1 MKLSKFILFPV
12 LAMSLAA
19 ACGEKEPNGEDNG
32 GGSTVP
38 AGNVQIKMSPDK
50 TSVLKNPMTGWVM
63 YVSGTADP
71 SYLDTEFY
79 VSSLKKN
86 VRVADYA
93 SCIYVRTNWRNFNPE
108 ENVYFWDDPN
118 SSLYKIYTRA
128 QELGLPMAFRVV
140 VDGRDQGANTP
151 EWVYEKGAAYWPS
164 SEIPRFSDRKVPDV
178 TDPVWRECYEK
189 FIEAFA
195 EKFNDPT
202 KIAFIDGYGLGKW
215 GEGHNVCYEGLEV
228 TGTEVDNGIT
238 YTKYGDGIVSDK
250 TVEYK
255 ENTME
260 WITSLYSRCFTKVPL
275 VINYHRQIGHPRSSG
290 KNAQP
295 DSEHLLQIAIDNGY
309 CLRADSFGMHNQDW
323 GYNDWE
329 RNYVRQWNN
338 VLPIILEGGYVWTNS
353 GHQSSIAAEGYETAG
368 DVREGEFLEGQLA
381 CVNMM
386 DFRVGDEVRSW
397 FEEAFPYVE
406 RFIQEGGY
414 RLYPDRVSVPE
425 SVKMGDDVTVTSRW
439 LNLGWGVC
447 PTNLKQW
454 NQKYKVAYALL
465 DMQTEKPVYQFVDE
479 STDLST
485 WLKGSPA
492 SYDFDISVKKV
503 AIGGYIWAVGLVDT
517 TLDDGEGIHPIG
529 IQVAVDK
536 NSLTEDGWVK
546 LANVTVN

>member
-1 MKLSKFILFPV
+1 MV
-12 LAMSLAA
+12 LGMTLAVS
-19 ACGEKEPNGEDNG
+19 CVEKDGPDDGK
-32 GGSTVP
+32 GGSSTIP
-38 AGNVQIKMSPDK
+38 EGNVQVKFTPDR
-50 TSVLKNPMTGWVM
+50 SSFLKNPMTGWVM

-79 VSSLKKN
+79 VPSLEKN

-93 SCIYVRTNWRNFNPE
+93 TCIYVRTNWRNFNPE
-108 ENVYFWDDPN
+108 EGVYFWDDPN

-151 EWVYEKGAAYWPS
+151 EWVYEKGAHYWPS

-178 TDPVWRECYEK
+178 MDPVWRKYYEK

-228 TGTEVDNGIT
+228 VGTETDGGVT
-238 YTKYGDGIVSDK
+238 YTKYGDGIVSDN

-329 RNYVRQWNN
+329 RNYVKQWNN
-338 VLPIILEGGYVWTNS
+338 KLPIILEGGYVWSNA
-353 GHQSSIAAEGYETAG
+353 GHAGSIAGEGYETAG

-397 FEEAFPYVE
+397 FEEAFNYVE
-406 RFIQEGGY
+406 RFNEEGGY
-414 RLYPDRVSVPE
+414 RLYPDRVSVPQT
-425 SVKMGDDVTVTSRW
+425 VKMGSDVTLTSRW
-439 LNLGWGVC
+439 LNLGWGFC
-447 PTNLKQW
+447 PTNLQQW

-485 WLKGSPA
+485 WLKSSPA
-492 SYDFDISVKKV
+492 SYTFDISMKGV

-517 TLDDGEGIHPIG
+517 TLQDEEGLNPVG
-529 IQVAVDK
+529 LQVAVK
-536 NSLTEDGWVK
+536 KESLTEDGWVK
-546 LANVTVN
+546 LVNVTVN

>member
-1 MKLSKFILFPV
+1 MNKFFLTMV
-12 LAMSLAA
+12 LGMTLAVS
-19 ACGEKEPNGEDNG
+19 CVEKDGPDDGK
-32 GGSTVP
+32 GGSSTIP
-38 AGNVQIKMSPDK
+38 EGNVQVKFTPDR
-50 TSVLKNPMTGWVM
+50 TSFLKNPMTGWVM

-71 SYLDTEFY
+71 SYLDTEYY
-79 VSSLKKN
+79 VPSLEKN
-86 VRVADYA
+86 VRVADY
-93 SCIYVRTNWRNFNPE
+93 STCIYVRTNWRNFNPE
-108 ENVYFWDDPN
+108 EGVYFWDDPN

-151 EWVYEKGAAYWPS
+151 QWVFDKGAEYWLENDRYP
-164 SEIPRFSDRKVPDV
+164 DRKVPNV
-178 TDPVWRECYEK
+178 LDPVWRECYEK
-189 FIEAFA
+189 FIEDFA
-195 EKFNDPT
+195 KEFNDPS
-202 KIAFIDGYGLGKW
+202 KIAFIDAYGLGKW
-215 GEGHNVCYEGLEV
+215 GEGHNVCYEGLEPISW
-228 TGTEVDNGIT
+228 NS
-238 YTKYGDGIVSDK
+238 DGSVKEYAGKVSDN

-329 RNYVRQWNN
+329 RNYVKQWNN
-338 VLPIILEGGYVWTNS
+338 RLPIILEGGYVWSNP
-353 GHQSSIAAEGYETAG
+353 GHQSSIAAEGYKTAG

-386 DFRVGDEVRSW
+386 DFRVGDETRTW
-397 FEEAFPYVE
+397 FEEAFTYIE
-406 RFIQEGGY
+406 RFNEEGGY
-414 RLYPDRVSVPE
+414 RLYPDRVSVPQT
-425 SVKMGDDVTVTSRW
+425 VKMGSDVTVTSRW
-439 LNLGWGVC
+439 LNLGWGFC
-447 PTNLKQW
+447 PTNIPQW

-485 WLKGSPA
+485 WLKSSPA
-492 SYDFDISVKKV
+492 SYTFDISMKGV

-517 TLDDGEGIHPIG
+517 TLQDEEGLNPVG
-529 IQVAVDK
+529 LQVAVK
-536 NSLTEDGWVK
+536 KESLTEDGWVK
-546 LANVTVN
+546 LVNVTVN

>member
-1 MKLSKFILFPV
+1 MNKFFLTMV
-12 LAMSLAA
+12 LGMTLAVS
-19 ACGEKEPNGEDNG
+19 CVEKDGPDDGK
-32 GGSTVP
+32 GGSSTIP
-38 AGNVQIKMSPDK
+38 EGNVQVKFTPDR
-50 TSVLKNPMTGWVM
+50 TSFLKNPMTGWVM

-71 SYLDTEFY
+71 SYLDTEYY
-79 VSSLKKN
+79 VPSLEKN
-86 VRVADYA
+86 VRVADY
-93 SCIYVRTNWRNFNPE
+93 STCIYVRTNWRNFNPE
-108 ENVYFWDDPN
+108 EGVYFWDDPN

-151 EWVYEKGAAYWPS
+151 QWVFDKGAKYWLENDRYP
-164 SEIPRFSDRKVPDV
+164 DRKVPNV
-178 TDPVWRECYEK
+178 LDPVWRECYEK
-189 FIEAFA
+189 FIEDFA
-195 EKFNDPT
+195 KEFNDPS
-202 KIAFIDGYGLGKW
+202 KIAFIDAYGLGKW
-215 GEGHNVCYEGLEV
+215 GEGHNVCYEGLEPISW
-228 TGTEVDNGIT
+228 NS
-238 YTKYGDGIVSDK
+238 DGSVKEYAGKVSDN

-329 RNYVRQWNN
+329 RNYVKQWNN
-338 VLPIILEGGYVWTNS
+338 RLPIILEGGYVWSNP
-353 GHQSSIAAEGYETAG
+353 GHQSSIAAEGYKTAG

-386 DFRVGDEVRSW
+386 DFRVGDETRTW
-397 FEEAFPYVE
+397 FEEAFTYIE
-406 RFIQEGGY
+406 RFNEEGGY
-414 RLYPDRVSVPE
+414 RLYPDRVSVPQT
-425 SVKMGDDVTVTSRW
+425 VKMGSDVTVTSRW
-439 LNLGWGVC
+439 LNLGWGFC
-447 PTNLKQW
+447 PTNLQQW

-485 WLKGSPA
+485 WLKSSPA
-492 SYDFDISVKKV
+492 SYTFDISMKGV

-517 TLDDGEGIHPIG
+517 TLQDEEGLNPVG
-529 IQVAVDK
+529 LQVAVK
-536 NSLTEDGWVK
+536 KESLTEDGWVK
-546 LANVTVN
+546 LVNVTVN

>member
-1 MKLSKFILFPV
+1 MKFITAIAMPL
-12 LAMSLAA
+12 LAFFLAVS
-19 ACGEKEPNGEDNG
+19 CDGKENPDDNGDGNASVPEDNIEVKI
-32 GGSTVP
+32 T
-38 AGNVQIKMSPDK
+38 ADRK
-50 TSVLKNPMTGWVM
+50 SVLKNPLTGWAM

-71 SYLDTEFY
+71 SYLDTEYY
-79 VSSLKKN
+79 VSSLGKS
-86 VRVADYA
+86 VRVSDY
-93 SCIYVRTNWRNFNPE
+93 STCIYVRTSWRNFNPE
-108 ENVYFWDDPN
+108 EGVYFWDDPD
-118 SSLYKIYTRA
+118 SKLYKIYTRA

-164 SEIPRFSDRKVPDV
+164 SEIPRFSDRKVPNVLDQ
-178 TDPVWRECYEK
+178 TWRKYYEK
-189 FIEAFA
+189 FIEDFA
-195 EKFNDPT
+195 AKFNDPT

-228 TGTEVDNGIT
+228 VGTETDGGVT

-250 TVEYK
+250 TPKYK

-260 WITSLYSRCFTKVPL
+260 WITSLYSRCFTRVPL

-290 KNAQP
+290 AQAQP

-329 RNYVRQWNN
+329 RNYVEQWKYK
-338 VLPIILEGGYVWTNS
+338 LPVILEGGYVWSNP

-368 DVREGEFLEGQLA
+368 DVREGEFLEGENA

-386 DFRVGDEVRSW
+386 DFRTGDEVRTW
-397 FEEAFPYVE
+397 FEEAYPYVE

-414 RLYPDRVSVPE
+414 RLYPDRASVPQ
-425 SVKMGDDVTVTSRW
+425 SVSLGSDVTVTSRW
-439 LNLGWGVC
+439 VNLGWGYC
-447 PTNLKQW
+447 PVNLKQW

-465 DMQTEKPVYQFVDE
+465 DMETEKPVYEFVDE
-479 STDLST
+479 ASDLSK
-485 WLKGSPA
+485 WLKGSPT
-492 SYDFDISVKKV
+492 SYSFDISMKSVS
-503 AIGGYIWAVGLVDT
+503 IGGYIWATGIVDT
-517 TLDDGEGIHPIG
+517 TMETENGIHEIG
-529 IQVAVDK
+529 IRVAANKDF
-536 NSLTEDGWVK
+536 LTDEGWVK

>member
-1 MKLSKFILFPV
+1 MKFKKSLFLSV
-12 LAMSLAA
+12 LVAAMAVS
-19 ACGEKEPNGEDNG
+19 CTGKENPDDGGNG
-32 GGSTVP
+32 GSSAP
-38 AGNVQIKMSPDK
+38 AGNIQIKLTPDR
-50 TSVLKNPMTGWVM
+50 SSFLKNPMTGWVM

-79 VSSLKKN
+79 VPSLEKN
-86 VRVADYA
+86 VRAADYA
-93 SCIYVRTNWRNFNPE
+93 TCIYVRTNWRNFNPE
-108 ENVYFWDDPN
+108 EGVYFWDDPN

-151 EWVYEKGAAYWPS
+151 QWVFDKGAEYWLENDRYP
-164 SEIPRFSDRKVPDV
+164 DRKVPNV
-178 TDPVWRECYEK
+178 LDPVWRECYEK

-215 GEGHNVCYEGLEV
+215 GEGHNVCYEDLEPISWNSDGSV
-228 TGTEVDNGIT
+228 KE
-238 YTKYGDGIVSDK
+238 YAGIVTDN

-329 RNYVRQWNN
+329 RNYVKQWNKK
-338 VLPIILEGGYVWTNS
+338 LPIILEGGYVWSNS
-353 GHQSSIAAEGYETAG
+353 GHQSSIKGEGYETAG
-368 DVREGEFLEGQLA
+368 DVREGEFLEGQMA

-386 DFRVGDEVRSW
+386 DFRVGDEIRSW
-397 FEEAFPYVE
+397 FEEAFNYVE
-406 RFIQEGGY
+406 QFNEEGGY

-492 SYDFDISVKKV
+492 SYDFDISMKKV

-529 IQVAVDK
+529 IQVAVDRD
-536 NSLTEDGWVK
+536 SLTEDGWVK

>member
-1 MKLSKFILFPV
+1 MNKFFLTMV
-12 LAMSLAA
+12 LGMTLAVS
-19 ACGEKEPNGEDNG
+19 CVEKDGPDDGK
-32 GGSTVP
+32 GGSSTIP
-38 AGNVQIKMSPDK
+38 EGNVQVKFTPDR
-50 TSVLKNPMTGWVM
+50 TSFLKNPMTGWVM

-71 SYLDTEFY
+71 SYLDTEYY
-79 VSSLKKN
+79 VPSLEKN
-86 VRVADYA
+86 VRVADY
-93 SCIYVRTNWRNFNPE
+93 STCIYVRTNWRNFNPE
-108 ENVYFWDDPN
+108 EGVYFWDDPN

-151 EWVYEKGAAYWPS
+151 QWVFDKGAEYWLENDRYP
-164 SEIPRFSDRKVPDV
+164 DRKVPNV
-178 TDPVWRECYEK
+178 LDPVWRECYEK
-189 FIEAFA
+189 FIEDFA
-195 EKFNDPT
+195 KEFNDPS
-202 KIAFIDGYGLGKW
+202 KIAFIDAYGLGKW
-215 GEGHNVCYEGLEV
+215 GEGHNVCYEGLEPISW
-228 TGTEVDNGIT
+228 NS
-238 YTKYGDGIVSDK
+238 DGSVKEYAGKVSDN

-329 RNYVRQWNN
+329 RNYVKQWNN
-338 VLPIILEGGYVWTNS
+338 RLPIILEGGYVWSNP
-353 GHQSSIAAEGYETAG
+353 GHQSSIAAEGYKTAG

-386 DFRVGDEVRSW
+386 DFRVGDETRTW
-397 FEEAFPYVE
+397 FEEAFTYIE
-406 RFIQEGGY
+406 RFNEEGGY
-414 RLYPDRVSVPE
+414 RLYPDRVSVPQT
-425 SVKMGDDVTVTSRW
+425 VKMGSDVTVTSRW
-439 LNLGWGVC
+439 LNLGWGFC
-447 PTNLKQW
+447 PTNLQQW

-485 WLKGSPA
+485 WLKSSPA
-492 SYDFDISVKKV
+492 SCTLDISMKGV

-517 TLDDGEGIHPIG
+517 TLQDEEGLNPVG
-529 IQVAVDK
+529 LQVAVK
-536 NSLTEDGWVK
+536 KESLTEDGWVK
-546 LANVTVN
+546 LVNVTVN

>member
-1 MKLSKFILFPV
+1 MKFKKTLFLSV
-12 LAMSLAA
+12 LMAAMAVS
-19 ACGEKEPNGEDNG
+19 CTGKENPDDGGNG
-32 GGSTVP
+32 GSSAP
-38 AGNVQIKMSPDK
+38 AGNIQIKFTPDR
-50 TSVLKNPMTGWVM
+50 SSFLKNPMTGWVM

-79 VSSLKKN
+79 VPSLEKN
-86 VRVADYA
+86 VRAADYA
-93 SCIYVRTNWRNFNPE
+93 TCIYVRTNWRNFNPE
-108 ENVYFWDDPN
+108 EGVYFWDDPN

-151 EWVYEKGAAYWPS
+151 QWVFDKGAEYWLENDRYP
-164 SEIPRFSDRKVPDV
+164 DRKVPNV
-178 TDPVWRECYEK
+178 LDPVWRECYEK

-215 GEGHNVCYEGLEV
+215 GEGHNVCYEDLEPISWNSDGSV
-228 TGTEVDNGIT
+228 KE
-238 YTKYGDGIVSDK
+238 YAGIVTDN

-329 RNYVRQWNN
+329 RNYVKQWNKK
-338 VLPIILEGGYVWTNS
+338 LPIILEGGYVWSNS

-368 DVREGEFLEGQLA
+368 DVREGEFLEGQMA

-386 DFRVGDEVRSW
+386 DFRVGDEIRSW
-397 FEEAFPYVE
+397 FEEAFNYVE
-406 RFIQEGGY
+406 QFNEEGGY

-425 SVKMGDDVTVTSRW
+425 TVKMGDDVTVTSRW
-439 LNLGWGVC
+439 MNLGWGVC

-492 SYDFDISVKKV
+492 SYDFDISMKKV

-536 NSLTEDGWVK
+536 DSLTEDGWVK

>member
-1 MKLSKFILFPV
+1 MNKFFLTMV
-12 LAMSLAA
+12 LGMTLAVS
-19 ACGEKEPNGEDNG
+19 CVEKDGPDDGK
-32 GGSTVP
+32 GGSSTIP
-38 AGNVQIKMSPDK
+38 EGNVQVKFTPDR
-50 TSVLKNPMTGWVM
+50 TSFLKNPMTGWVM

-71 SYLDTEFY
+71 SYLDTEYY
-79 VSSLKKN
+79 VPSLEKN
-86 VRVADYA
+86 VRVADY
-93 SCIYVRTNWRNFNPE
+93 STCIYVRTNWRNFNPE
-108 ENVYFWDDPN
+108 EGVYFWDDPN

-151 EWVYEKGAAYWPS
+151 EWVYEKGAHYWPS

-178 TDPVWRECYEK
+178 MDPVWRKYYEK

-228 TGTEVDNGIT
+228 VGTETDGGVT
-238 YTKYGDGIVSDK
+238 YTKYGDGIVSDN

-329 RNYVRQWNN
+329 RNYVKQWNN
-338 VLPIILEGGYVWTNS
+338 RLPIILEGGYVWSNP
-353 GHQSSIAAEGYETAG
+353 GHQSSIAAEGYKTAG

-386 DFRVGDEVRSW
+386 DFRVGDETRTW
-397 FEEAFPYVE
+397 FEEAFTYIE
-406 RFIQEGGY
+406 RFNEEGGY
-414 RLYPDRVSVPE
+414 RLYPDRVSVPQT
-425 SVKMGDDVTVTSRW
+425 VKMGSDVTVTSRW
-439 LNLGWGVC
+439 LNLGWGFC
-447 PTNLKQW
+447 PTNLQQW

-485 WLKGSPA
+485 WLKSSPA
-492 SYDFDISVKKV
+492 SYTFDISMKGV

-517 TLDDGEGIHPIG
+517 TLQDEEGLNPVG
-529 IQVAVDK
+529 LQVAVK
-536 NSLTEDGWVK
+536 KESLTEDGWVK
-546 LANVTVN
+546 LVNVTVN

>member
-1 MKLSKFILFPV
+1 MKFKKTLFLSV
-12 LAMSLAA
+12 LVAAMAVS
-19 ACGEKEPNGEDNG
+19 CTGKENPDDGGNG
-32 GGSTVP
+32 GSSAP
-38 AGNVQIKMSPDK
+38 AGNIQIKFTPDR
-50 TSVLKNPMTGWVM
+50 SSFLKNPMTGWVM

-79 VSSLKKN
+79 VPSLEKN
-86 VRVADYA
+86 VRAADYA
-93 SCIYVRTNWRNFNPE
+93 TCIYVRTNWRNFNPE
-108 ENVYFWDDPN
+108 EGVYFWDDPN

-151 EWVYEKGAAYWPS
+151 QWVFDKGAEYWLENDRYP
-164 SEIPRFSDRKVPDV
+164 DRKVPNV
-178 TDPVWRECYEK
+178 LDPVWRECYEK

-215 GEGHNVCYEGLEV
+215 GEGHNVCYEDLEPISWNSDGSV
-228 TGTEVDNGIT
+228 KE
-238 YTKYGDGIVSDK
+238 YAGIVTDN

-329 RNYVRQWNN
+329 RNYVKQWNKK
-338 VLPIILEGGYVWTNS
+338 LPIILEGGYVWSNS
-353 GHQSSIAAEGYETAG
+353 GHQSSIKGEGYETAG
-368 DVREGEFLEGQLA
+368 DVREGEFLEGQMA

-386 DFRVGDEVRSW
+386 DFRVGDEIRSW
-397 FEEAFPYVE
+397 FEEAFNYVE
-406 RFIQEGGY
+406 QFNEEGGY

-425 SVKMGDDVTVTSRW
+425 TVKMGDDVTVTSRW

-492 SYDFDISVKKV
+492 SYDFDISMKKV
-503 AIGGYIWAVGLVDT
+503 SIGGYIWAVGLVDT

-529 IQVAVDK
+529 IQVAVEKD
-536 NSLTEDGWVK
+536 SLTEDGWVK

>member
-1 MKLSKFILFPV
+1 MKFKQTLFLSV
-12 LAMSLAA
+12 LVAAMAVS
-19 ACGEKEPNGEDNG
+19 CTGKENPDDGGNG
-32 GGSTVP
+32 GSSAP
-38 AGNVQIKMSPDK
+38 AGNIQIKFTPDR
-50 TSVLKNPMTGWVM
+50 SSFLKNPMTGWVM

-79 VSSLKKN
+79 VPSLEKN
-86 VRVADYA
+86 VRAADYA
-93 SCIYVRTNWRNFNPE
+93 TCIYVRTNWRNFNPE
-108 ENVYFWDDPN
+108 EGVYFWDDPN

-151 EWVYEKGAAYWPS
+151 QWVFDKGAEYWLENDRYP
-164 SEIPRFSDRKVPDV
+164 DRKVPNV
-178 TDPVWRECYEK
+178 LDPVWRECYEK

-215 GEGHNVCYEGLEV
+215 GEGHNVCYEGLEPISWNSDGSV
-228 TGTEVDNGIT
+228 KE
-238 YTKYGDGIVSDK
+238 YAGIVTDN

-329 RNYVRQWNN
+329 RNYVKQWNKK
-338 VLPIILEGGYVWTNS
+338 LPIILEGGYVWSNS

-386 DFRVGDEVRSW
+386 DFRVGDEIRSW
-397 FEEAFPYVE
+397 FEEAFNYVE
-406 RFIQEGGY
+406 QFNEEGGY

-425 SVKMGDDVTVTSRW
+425 TVKMGDDVTVTSRW
-439 LNLGWGVC
+439 MNLGWGIC

-492 SYDFDISVKKV
+492 SYDFDISMKKV
-503 AIGGYIWAVGLVDT
+503 SIGGYIWAVGLVDT

-529 IQVAVDK
+529 IQVAVEKD
-536 NSLTEDGWVK
+536 SLTEDGWVK

>member
-1 MKLSKFILFPV
+1 MNKFFLTMV
-12 LAMSLAA
+12 LGMTLAVS
-19 ACGEKEPNGEDNG
+19 CVEKDGPDDGK
-32 GGSTVP
+32 GGSSTIP
-38 AGNVQIKMSPDK
+38 EGNVQVKFTPDR
-50 TSVLKNPMTGWVM
+50 TSFLKNPMTGWVM

-71 SYLDTEFY
+71 SYLDTEYY
-79 VSSLKKN
+79 VPSLEKN
-86 VRVADYA
+86 VRVADY
-93 SCIYVRTNWRNFNPE
+93 STCIYVRTNWRNFNPE
-108 ENVYFWDDPN
+108 EGVYFWDDPN

-151 EWVYEKGAAYWPS
+151 QWVFDKGAEYWLENDRYP
-164 SEIPRFSDRKVPDV
+164 DRKVPNV
-178 TDPVWRECYEK
+178 LDPVWRECYEK
-189 FIEAFA
+189 FIEDFA
-195 EKFNDPT
+195 KEFNDPS
-202 KIAFIDGYGLGKW
+202 KIAFIDAYGLGKW
-215 GEGHNVCYEGLEV
+215 GEGHNVCYEGLEPISW
-228 TGTEVDNGIT
+228 NS
-238 YTKYGDGIVSDK
+238 DGSVKEYAGKVSDN

-329 RNYVRQWNN
+329 RNYVKQWNN
-338 VLPIILEGGYVWTNS
+338 RLPIILEGGYVWSNP
-353 GHQSSIAAEGYETAG
+353 GHQSSIAAEGYKTAG

-386 DFRVGDEVRSW
+386 DFRVGDETRTW
-397 FEEAFPYVE
+397 FEEAFTYIE
-406 RFIQEGGY
+406 RFNEEGGY
-414 RLYPDRVSVPE
+414 RLYPDRVSVPQT
-425 SVKMGDDVTVTSRW
+425 VKMGSDVTVTSRW
-439 LNLGWGVC
+439 LNLGWGFC
-447 PTNLKQW
+447 PTNLQQW

-485 WLKGSPA
+485 WLKSSPA
-492 SYDFDISVKKV
+492 SYTFDISMKGV

-517 TLDDGEGIHPIG
+517 TLQDEEGLNPVG
-529 IQVAVDK
+529 LQVAVK
-536 NSLTEDGWVK
+536 KESLTEDGWVK
-546 LANVTVN
+546 LVNVTVN

>member
-38 AGNVQIKMSPDK
+38 AGNVQIKMSPDR
-50 TSVLKNPMTGWVM
+50 TTVLKNPMTGWVM

-215 GEGHNVCYEGLEV
+215 GEGHNVCYEW
-228 TGTEVDNGIT
+228 
-238 YTKYGDGIVSDK
+238 K
-250 TVEYK
+250 
-255 ENTME
+255 
-260 WITSLYSRCFTKVPL
+260 
-275 VINYHRQIGHPRSSG
+275 
-290 KNAQP
+290 
-295 DSEHLLQIAIDNGY
+295 
-309 CLRADSFGMHNQDW
+309 
-323 GYNDWE
+323 
-329 RNYVRQWNN
+329 
-338 VLPIILEGGYVWTNS
+338 
-353 GHQSSIAAEGYETAG
+353 
-368 DVREGEFLEGQLA
+368 
-381 CVNMM
+381 
-386 DFRVGDEVRSW
+386 
-397 FEEAFPYVE
+397 
-406 RFIQEGGY
+406 
-414 RLYPDRVSVPE
+414 
-425 SVKMGDDVTVTSRW
+425 
-439 LNLGWGVC
+439 
-447 PTNLKQW
+447 
-454 NQKYKVAYALL
+454 
-465 DMQTEKPVYQFVDE
+465 
-479 STDLST
+479 
-485 WLKGSPA
+485 
-492 SYDFDISVKKV
+492 
-503 AIGGYIWAVGLVDT
+503 
-517 TLDDGEGIHPIG
+517 
-529 IQVAVDK
+529 
-536 NSLTEDGWVK
+536 
-546 LANVTVN
+546 

>member
-1 MKLSKFILFPV
+1 MKFKKTLFLSV
-12 LAMSLAA
+12 LVAAMAVS
-19 ACGEKEPNGEDNG
+19 CTGKENPDDGGNG
-32 GGSTVP
+32 GSSAP
-38 AGNVQIKMSPDK
+38 AGNIQIKFTPDR
-50 TSVLKNPMTGWVM
+50 SSFLKNPMTGWVM

-79 VSSLKKN
+79 VPSLEKN
-86 VRVADYA
+86 VRAADYA
-93 SCIYVRTNWRNFNPE
+93 TCIYVRTNWRNFNPE
-108 ENVYFWDDPN
+108 EGVYFWDDPN

-151 EWVYEKGAAYWPS
+151 QWVFDKGAEYWLENDRYP
-164 SEIPRFSDRKVPDV
+164 DRKVPNV
-178 TDPVWRECYEK
+178 LDPVWRECYEK

-215 GEGHNVCYEGLEV
+215 GEGHNVCYEDLEPISWNSDGSV
-228 TGTEVDNGIT
+228 KE
-238 YTKYGDGIVSDK
+238 YAGIVTDN

-329 RNYVRQWNN
+329 RNYVKQWNKK
-338 VLPIILEGGYVWTNS
+338 LPIILEGGYVWSNS
-353 GHQSSIAAEGYETAG
+353 GHQSSIKGEGYETAG

-386 DFRVGDEVRSW
+386 DFRVGDEIRSW
-397 FEEAFPYVE
+397 FEEAFNYVE
-406 RFIQEGGY
+406 QFNEEGGY

-425 SVKMGDDVTVTSRW
+425 TVKMGDDVTVTSRW
-439 LNLGWGVC
+439 MNLGWGVC

-492 SYDFDISVKKV
+492 SYDFDISMKKV

-529 IQVAVDK
+529 IQVAVEKD
-536 NSLTEDGWVK
+536 SLTEDGWVK

>member
-1 MKLSKFILFPV
+1 MV
-12 LAMSLAA
+12 LGMTLAVS
-19 ACGEKEPNGEDNG
+19 CVEKDGPDDGK
-32 GGSTVP
+32 GGSSTIP
-38 AGNVQIKMSPDK
+38 EGNVQVKFTPDR
-50 TSVLKNPMTGWVM
+50 TSFLKNPMTGWVM

-71 SYLDTEFY
+71 SYLDTEYY
-79 VSSLKKN
+79 VPSLEKN
-86 VRVADYA
+86 VRVADY
-93 SCIYVRTNWRNFNPE
+93 STCIYVRTNWRNFNPE
-108 ENVYFWDDPN
+108 EGVYFWDDPN

-151 EWVYEKGAAYWPS
+151 QWVFDKGAKYWLENDRYP
-164 SEIPRFSDRKVPDV
+164 DRKVPNV
-178 TDPVWRECYEK
+178 LDPVWRECYEK
-189 FIEAFA
+189 FIEDFA
-195 EKFNDPT
+195 KEFNDPS
-202 KIAFIDGYGLGKW
+202 KIAFIDAYGLGKW
-215 GEGHNVCYEGLEV
+215 GEGHNVCYEGLEPISW
-228 TGTEVDNGIT
+228 NS
-238 YTKYGDGIVSDK
+238 DGSVKEYAGKVSDN

-329 RNYVRQWNN
+329 RNYVKQWNN
-338 VLPIILEGGYVWTNS
+338 RLPIILEGGYVWSNP
-353 GHQSSIAAEGYETAG
+353 GHQSSIAAEGYKTAG

-386 DFRVGDEVRSW
+386 DFRVGDETRTW
-397 FEEAFPYVE
+397 FEEAFTYIE
-406 RFIQEGGY
+406 RFNEEGGY
-414 RLYPDRVSVPE
+414 RLYPDRVSVPQT
-425 SVKMGDDVTVTSRW
+425 VKMGSDVTVTSRW
-439 LNLGWGVC
+439 LNLGWGFC
-447 PTNLKQW
+447 PTNLQQW

-485 WLKGSPA
+485 WLKSSPA
-492 SYDFDISVKKV
+492 SYTFDISMKGV

-517 TLDDGEGIHPIG
+517 TLQDEEGLNPVG
-529 IQVAVDK
+529 LQVAVK
-536 NSLTEDGWVK
+536 KESLTEDGWVK
-546 LANVTVN
+546 LVNVTVN

>member
-1 MKLSKFILFPV
+1 MKFKQTLFLSV
-12 LAMSLAA
+12 LVAAMAVS
-19 ACGEKEPNGEDNG
+19 CTGKENPDDGGNG
-32 GGSTVP
+32 GSSAP
-38 AGNVQIKMSPDK
+38 AGNIQIKFTPDR
-50 TSVLKNPMTGWVM
+50 SSFLKNPMTGWVM

-79 VSSLKKN
+79 VPSLEKN
-86 VRVADYA
+86 VRAADYA
-93 SCIYVRTNWRNFNPE
+93 TCIYVRTNWRNFNPE
-108 ENVYFWDDPN
+108 EGVYFWDDPN

-215 GEGHNVCYEGLEV
+215 GEGHNVVYEGLEV

-329 RNYVRQWNN
+329 RNYVKQWNKK
-338 VLPIILEGGYVWTNS
+338 LPIILEGGYVWSNE
-353 GHQSSIAAEGYETAG
+353 GHQSSIKGEGYETAG
-368 DVREGEFLEGQLA
+368 DVREGEFLEGQMA

-386 DFRVGDEVRSW
+386 DFRVGDEQ
-397 FEEAFPYVE
+397 FNE
-406 RFIQEGGY
+406 EGGY

-425 SVKMGDDVTVTSRW
+425 TVKMGDDVTVTSRW
-439 LNLGWGVC
+439 MNLGWGVC

-492 SYDFDISVKKV
+492 SYDFDISMKKV
-503 AIGGYIWAVGLVDT
+503 SIGGYIWAVGLVDT

-529 IQVAVDK
+529 IQVAVEKD
-536 NSLTEDGWVK
+536 SLTEDGWVK

>member
-1 MKLSKFILFPV
+1 MVAVMAVSC
-12 LAMSLAA
+12 A
-19 ACGEKEPNGEDNG
+19 EKENPEDG
-32 GGSTVP
+32 GDGGSSAP
-38 AGNVQIKMSPDK
+38 EGNVQVKITPDR
-50 TSVLKNPMTGWVM
+50 SSFLKNPMTGWVM

-79 VSSLKKN
+79 VPSLEKN

-93 SCIYVRTNWRNFNPE
+93 TCIYVRTNWRNFNPE
-108 ENVYFWDDPN
+108 EGVYFWDDPN

-151 EWVYEKGAAYWPS
+151 QWVFDKGAEYWLENDRYP
-164 SEIPRFSDRKVPDV
+164 DRKVPNV
-178 TDPVWRECYEK
+178 LDPVWRECYEK
-189 FIEAFA
+189 FIEDFA
-195 EKFNDPT
+195 KEFNDPS
-202 KIAFIDGYGLGKW
+202 KIAFIDAYGLGKW
-215 GEGHNVCYEGLEV
+215 GEGHNVCYEGLEPISWNSDGSV
-228 TGTEVDNGIT
+228 KE
-238 YTKYGDGIVSDK
+238 YAGIVTDN

-329 RNYVRQWNN
+329 RNYVKQWNN
-338 VLPIILEGGYVWTNS
+338 KLPIILEGGYVWSNA
-353 GHQSSIAAEGYETAG
+353 GHANSIAGEGYETAG

-397 FEEAFPYVE
+397 FEEAFNYVE
-406 RFIQEGGY
+406 QFNEEGGY
-414 RLYPDRVSVPE
+414 RLYPDRVSVPQT
-425 SVKMGDDVTVTSRW
+425 VKMGSDVTVTSRW
-439 LNLGWGVC
+439 LNLGWGFC
-447 PTNLKQW
+447 PTNLQQW

-485 WLKGSPA
+485 WLKSSPA
-492 SYDFDISVKKV
+492 SYTFDISMKGV

-517 TLDDGEGIHPIG
+517 TLQDEEGLNPVG
-529 IQVAVDK
+529 LQVAVK
-536 NSLTEDGWVK
+536 KESLTEDGWVK
-546 LANVTVN
+546 LVNVTVN

>member
-1 MKLSKFILFPV
+1 MKFKKTLFLSV
-12 LAMSLAA
+12 LVAAMAVS
-19 ACGEKEPNGEDNG
+19 CTGKENPDNG
-32 GGSTVP
+32 GNGGSSAP
-38 AGNVQIKMSPDK
+38 AGNIQIKLTPDR
-50 TSVLKNPMTGWVM
+50 SSFLKNPMTGWVM

-79 VSSLKKN
+79 VPSLEKN
-86 VRVADYA
+86 VRAADYA
-93 SCIYVRTNWRNFNPE
+93 TCIYVRTNWRNFNPE
-108 ENVYFWDDPN
+108 EGVYFWDDPN

-151 EWVYEKGAAYWPS
+151 QWVFDKGAEYWLENDRYP
-164 SEIPRFSDRKVPDV
+164 DRKVPNV
-178 TDPVWRECYEK
+178 LDPVWRECYEK

-215 GEGHNVCYEGLEV
+215 GEGHNVCYEDLEPISWNSDGSV
-228 TGTEVDNGIT
+228 KE
-238 YTKYGDGIVSDK
+238 YAGIVTDN

-329 RNYVRQWNN
+329 RSYVKQWNKK
-338 VLPIILEGGYVWTNS
+338 LPIILEGGYVWSNS
-353 GHQSSIAAEGYETAG
+353 GHQSSIKGEGYETAG
-368 DVREGEFLEGQLA
+368 DVREGEFLEGQMA

-386 DFRVGDEVRSW
+386 DFRVGDEIRSW
-397 FEEAFPYVE
+397 FEEAFNYVE
-406 RFIQEGGY
+406 QFNEEGGY

-425 SVKMGDDVTVTSRW
+425 TVKMGDDVTVTSRW
-439 LNLGWGVC
+439 MNLGWGVC

-492 SYDFDISVKKV
+492 SYDFDISMKKV

-529 IQVAVDK
+529 IQVAVEKD
-536 NSLTEDGWVK
+536 SLTEDGWVK
-546 LANVTVN
+546 FANVTVN

>member
-1 MKLSKFILFPV
+1 MNKFFLTMV
-12 LAMSLAA
+12 LGMTLAVS
-19 ACGEKEPNGEDNG
+19 CVEKDGPDDGK
-32 GGSTVP
+32 GGSSTIP
-38 AGNVQIKMSPDK
+38 EGNVQVKFTPDR
-50 TSVLKNPMTGWVM
+50 TSFLKNPMTGWVM

-71 SYLDTEFY
+71 SYLDTEYY
-79 VSSLKKN
+79 VPSLEKN
-86 VRVADYA
+86 VRVADY
-93 SCIYVRTNWRNFNPE
+93 STCIYVRTNWRNFNPE
-108 ENVYFWDDPN
+108 EGVYFWDDPN

-151 EWVYEKGAAYWPS
+151 QWVFDKGAEYWLENNRYP
-164 SEIPRFSDRKVPDV
+164 DRKVPNV
-178 TDPVWRECYEK
+178 LDPVWRECYEK
-189 FIEAFA
+189 FIEDFA
-195 EKFNDPT
+195 KEFNDPS
-202 KIAFIDGYGLGKW
+202 KIAFIDAYGLGKW
-215 GEGHNVCYEGLEV
+215 GEGHNVCYEGLEPISW
-228 TGTEVDNGIT
+228 NS
-238 YTKYGDGIVSDK
+238 DGSVKEYAGKVSDN

-329 RNYVRQWNN
+329 RNYVKQWNN
-338 VLPIILEGGYVWTNS
+338 RLPIILEGGYVWSNP
-353 GHQSSIAAEGYETAG
+353 GHQSSIAAEGYKTAG

-386 DFRVGDEVRSW
+386 DFRVGDETRTW
-397 FEEAFPYVE
+397 FEEAFTYIE
-406 RFIQEGGY
+406 RFNEEGGY
-414 RLYPDRVSVPE
+414 RLYPDRVSVPQT
-425 SVKMGDDVTVTSRW
+425 VKMGSDVTVTSRW
-439 LNLGWGVC
+439 LNLGWGFC
-447 PTNLKQW
+447 PTNLQQW

-485 WLKGSPA
+485 WLKSSPA
-492 SYDFDISVKKV
+492 SYTFDISMKGV

-517 TLDDGEGIHPIG
+517 TLQDEEGLNPVG
-529 IQVAVDK
+529 LQVAVK
-536 NSLTEDGWVK
+536 KESLTEDGWVK
-546 LANVTVN
+546 LVNVTVN